1 MKVDDFVTTGSE
13 MNAAQQDLASTHMT
27 DAVNSGIV
35 GSADK
40 SAMAIKADVMSSS
53 SGTAAQQGAKK
64 VVSTETAVSKASSM
78 LQKQGSQLATDSVVN
93 SKLTHRKLL
102 SKANAKNAVKNAA
115 IASTLEGS
123 EFEGADDMFY
133 KGKSAYKLGRKG
145 ASALQGKLG
154 KKAAVDV
161 SSGAGTAKKL
171 GGLSEKKSM
180 LKKSAE
186 SVQRKWQ
193 LIRNQQKVTRTATA
207 AKSAGGSITR
217 TAAVKGGTGG
227 IGAMLGGVSAP
238 ILAGLALLLFFVVI
252 IGAAAGSQM
261 SSSTSGFGPLFYW
274 LEYETGSTD
283 DSAFDCVTLNDGV
296 GGQAYG
302 MQFDTKYDLQP
313 FLQYYLSKSDSISF
327 GVKDNA
333 IVMAQATYY
342 AHCPKGLLYANSQ
355 DSGLP
360 LIWHYLYKYDKDNF
374 IQAQKDFVVEKTLNP
389 AIANLEAKGYDFS
402 KRSDVCKGA
411 VLSWVHQ
418 HGHLYATQL
427 RAAGITNDDSDEEF
441 LDKLYA
447 YRIKKFGHWGGLK
460 LYQRYEKEVVTAKSF
475 LYTSTGTS
483 SSETVNR
490 ALGKLGCAYVWGAAG
505 PNTYDCSGLVGYAL
519 TGVEGNHWCT
529 TSTIMSQSAGFKKIS
544 ASEAQPGDIV
554 CNSHHCGIYY
564 GNGQMIH
571 APHTGDVVKIGK
583 VHSGMQYFRYTK

>member
-102 SKANAKNAVKNAA
+102 SKANAKNAVKNTA

-193 LIRNQQKVTRTATA
+193 LVRNQQRLTTVKA
-207 AKSAGGSITR
+207 ASRNAGKAIAGKGAISALAGSALGSAAAVVGSILAVILAIVLAIAVFLPIGGGDGGDSDYVANGALPAACEIWRPAVT
-217 TAAVKGGTGG
+217 TACSDIGLDTKWVDAILAMMAAESGGDLNVSSVLGAKQDVMQAAEGCAGYNANPDNQNIIKYGSSAVKNHYNAKCSQSFSGNTALAS
-227 IGAMLGGVSAP
+227 IYAGVIEFRHS
-238 ILAGLALLLFFVVI
+238 
-252 IGAAAGSQM
+252 
-261 SSSTSGFGPLFYW
+261 
-274 LEYETGSTD
+274 
-283 DSAFDCVTLNDGV
+283 
-296 GGQAYG
+296 
-302 MQFDTKYDLQP
+302 
-313 FLQYYLSKSDSISF
+313 
-327 GVKDNA
+327 
-333 IVMAQATYY
+333 
-342 AHCPKGLLYANSQ
+342 
-355 DSGLP
+355 
-360 LIWHYLYKYDKDNF
+360 
-374 IQAQKDFVVEKTLNP
+374 
-389 AIANLEAKGYDFS
+389 LEAQESWLGSIEPTDTGKVQLVWQGYNYGYAGWANYC
-402 KRSDVCKGA
+402 KRNNIKEWS
-411 VLSWVHQ
+411 LS
-418 HGHLYATQL
+418 A
-427 RAAGITNDDSDEEF
+427 S
-441 LDKLYA
+441 
-447 YRIKKFGHWGGLK
+447 
-460 LYQRYEKEVVTAKSF
+460 QRYSSQHKNLGTPNHAEKCLRYYNIV
-475 LYTSTGTS
+475 STNS
-483 SSETVNR
+483 SNVIVQR
-490 ALGKLGCAYVWGAAG
+490 AYAQLGKPYVWGASG
-505 PNTYDCSGLVGYAL
+505 PNSFDCSGLVGYCI
-519 TGVEGNHWCT
+519 TGVYGNHWC
-529 TSTIMSQSAGFKKIS
+529 STYTMRSWQVVTNP
-544 ASEAQPGDIV
+544 QPGDF
-554 CNSHHCGIYY
+554 CLNSHHTGVYI
-564 GNGQMIH
+564 GGGQMIH
-571 APHTGDVVKIGK
+571 APHTGDVVKISA
-583 VHSGMQYFRYTK
+583 VHSGMWYVRYKG